1 MVGNIPLLDLLL
13 PGETLLGPLL
23 ILFVL
28 QHVKRTHPRLVEQSL
43 VLGQADWVGSE
54 MWSLELER
62 PLLHL
67 EWSLPEQSPDLERL
81 LDTESS
87 LDLELLLF
95 SPLLPEPDL
104 LLVLDW
110 DPGDR

>member
-1 MVGNIPLLDLLL
+1 M
-13 PGETLLGPLL
+13 
-23 ILFVL
+23 
-28 QHVKRTHPRLVEQSL
+28 
-43 VLGQADWVGSE
+43 LGQADWVGSE
-54 MWSLELER
+54 MRSLELER

-104 LLVLDW
+104 LLVLYW
-110 DPGDR
+110 DLETDEDISGII

>member
-1 MVGNIPLLDLLL
+1 ML
-13 PGETLLGPLL
+13 
-23 ILFVL
+23 
-28 QHVKRTHPRLVEQSL
+28 PRLVEQSL

-81 LDTESS
+81 LDTERS

-104 LLVLDW
+104 LLVLD
-110 DPGDR
+110 GDLETDEGISWIL

>member
-1 MVGNIPLLDLLL
+1 M
-13 PGETLLGPLL
+13 
-23 ILFVL
+23 
-28 QHVKRTHPRLVEQSL
+28 HPRLVEQSL

-110 DPGDR
+110 DPGDRWGHLVDPLAVIREKYL

>member
-1 MVGNIPLLDLLL
+1 M
-13 PGETLLGPLL
+13 
-23 ILFVL
+23 
-28 QHVKRTHPRLVEQSL
+28 HPRLVEQSL

-81 LDTESS
+81 LDTERS
-87 LDLELLLF
+87 LDLELPLF
-95 SPLLPEPDL
+95 SPLLPDPDL
-104 LLVLDW
+104 LLVLD
-110 DPGDR
+110 GDLETDEGISWIL